1 MGFLI
6 AFGTDDGEH
15 LNNDHVG
22 MAKYFYVYE
31 FADGREKLIEQRSNT
46 SFTGDESA
54 KHGDPEK
61 ARATSSVLQNVNVLV
76 GKKFGPNLPRLLKKF
91 VCVLVRT
98 DSLAVAIKTVGNNIH
113 RITEE
118 TDKGEDRKHI
128 VLRP

>member
-15 LNNDHVG
+15 LNSDHVG

-31 FADGREKLIEQRSNT
+31 FADGKDKLIEQRRNT
-46 SFTGDESA
+46 SFTGDETA

-61 ARATSSVLQNVNVLV
+61 ARATSSVLQNVDVLV

-98 DSLAVAIKTVGNNIH
+98 DSLPVAVETVRHNMD
-113 RITEE
+113 RIAEE